1 MIIKY
6 PENLFVICGAEIPEG
21 RLECPKCN
29 ATEAD
34 MFEHP
39 LIDDDRFH
47 PLSMEAR
54 ENALK
59 IKDEVEQAFRQG
71 YTAGVNAGYSSG
83 LDEGYTAGAY
93 RSSTKMYQLKADNE
107 RLKRE
112 NDVLRA
118 SLRVFGVNA
127 EEDENENM

>member
-6 PENLFVICGAEIPEG
+6 PENICVICGTEIPEG
-21 RLECPKCN
+21 RMDCPKCR
-29 ATEAD
+29 ATESD

-47 PLSMEAR
+47 PLSMTVR

-83 LDEGYTAGAY
+83 LDEGYTAGANK
-93 RSSTKMYQLKADNE
+93 SLTKIYQLKADNE
-107 RLKRE
+107 RLQRE

-118 SLRVFGVNA
+118 SLRVFGVNV